1 MANPKGNPKNLTP
14 FSKEDHERTVKLAKK
29 GGQKGGPAF
38 RKKQAELRTFKECY
52 KSLLAMTIKE
62 LHERG
67 ITLDQ
72 ELESICTDDMTVEQ
86 AITSKQITMAL
97 FGSHQAYEHI
107 RDQMGQ
113 KPIDKQE
120 VTVTEK
126 RPEDMTRGELEE
138 FLKKSTVE
146 EK

>member
-1 MANPKGNPKNLTP
+1 MANPRPSPHPENLIVPDSETARKNGRKGARASN
-14 FSKEDHERTVKLAKK
+14 
-29 GGQKGGPAF
+29 
-38 RKKQAELRTFKECY
+38 KKQAELRTFRECY

-67 ITLDQ
+67 ITLDS

-120 VTVTEK
+120 VMVTEK